1 MRVSTYPPLAALADR
16 PDLTFVPARLAT
28 RARSKKFDTTM
39 TVFPEDADW
48 TALRA
53 HYEQE
58 HPAACE
64 KLVTMSPEQIREKK
78 AENEYRKDNEAK
90 KENESKKENEVR
102 KEKVP
107 FPFKKRKTAP

>member
-1 MRVSTYPPLAALADR
+1 
-16 PDLTFVPARLAT
+16 
-28 RARSKKFDTTM
+28 M

-78 AENEYRKDNEAK
+78 AENEYRKDSEA
-90 KENESKKENEVR
+90 KENEGR